1 MSESVHVCDVY
12 SLINPSVW
20 VKFKNITEKVS
31 LNYQQLLYNNNDVL
45 FATTT

>member
-1 MSESVHVCDVY
+1 MYAYVCDVQFDCN
-12 SLINPSVW
+12 SSVW

-45 FATTT
+45 LATTT